1 MSNQLPIVIGSHAAE
16 SGKKR
21 VAAYCRVSSPSAEQL
36 KSYQAQV
43 DNYRKKF
50 EKDDSV
56 VFVGVY
62 GDPGASGTRTANR
75 EGFMRMIDDCR
86 RGEIDAIWTK
96 SVSRFGRNTVD
107 TLVYTREL
115 RNLGSGR
122 LKICASQVRSL
133 ESPPHTG
140 ECLSLV
146 NRSGP

>member
-62 GDPGASGTRTANR
+62 GDPGASGTRAANR

-107 TLVYTREL
+107 TLVYTRETIDTL
-115 RNLGSGR
+115 EEYTEAKNNGR
-122 LKICASQVRSL
+122 C
-133 ESPPHTG
+133 
-140 ECLSLV
+140 
-146 NRSGP
+146 